1 MNEGKEIAE
10 LRHKAGLTQ
19 KAAAEYLGIPKRTL
33 ESWEGGRRTPNAFV
47 FTTVKE
53 KLMAIKKEEK

>member
-19 KAAAEYLGIPKRTL
+19 KACAEYLGIPKRTL
-33 ESWEGGRRTPNAFV
+33 ENWEGGRRKPNAFV
-47 FTTVKE
+47 FNSVKE
-53 KLMAIKKEEK
+53 KLMKKEG